1 MKINK
6 DYINRLVDS
15 ENVENG
21 LYIVATPIGNLGDI
35 TLRALNT
42 LSCVDLILCED
53 TRISKK
59 LINKYGVK
67 TKLKP
72 FHKFNSKKSIPNLIN
87 KLKSGISI
95 AIISDSGTPTI
106 SDPGSDLVLSCNLN
120 KINVFS
126 LPGPSAPILSITLS
140 NFSKTSFSFRGFF
153 WRNKKERVLEID
165 FMKKTDSP
173 VIFFESP
180 KRILSTIKFINSH
193 FQDCNITLTRELTKK
208 HEEIINA
215 KSTNLVERLAQKQ
228 KILGEITFIVEP
240 PPIIKKSTAS
250 KKQILAISNKLSES
264 GLNISE
270 ISKII
275 SKDYNISRR
284 EIYQILIKN
293 KD

>member
-6 DYINRLVDS
+6 DYINRLLDS
-15 ENVENG
+15 EKVENG
-21 LYIVATPIGNLGDI
+21 LYLVATPIGNLGDI
-35 TLRALNT
+35 TLRSLNT

-59 LINKYGVK
+59 LINKYGIK

-87 KLKSGISI
+87 KLKTGISI

-153 WRNKKERVLEID
+153 PRNKKERVLEID
-165 FMKKTDSP
+165 FMKNTDSP

-215 KSTNLVERLAQKQ
+215 KSSNLVERLEQKQ